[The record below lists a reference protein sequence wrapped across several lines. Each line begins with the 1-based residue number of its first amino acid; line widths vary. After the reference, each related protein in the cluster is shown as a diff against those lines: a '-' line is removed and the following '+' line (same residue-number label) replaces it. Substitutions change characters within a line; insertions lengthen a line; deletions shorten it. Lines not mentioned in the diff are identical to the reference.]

1 MTEGNKTYH
10 IHLEP
15 VGLDMEVEEGEN
27 ILDAAFRQG
36 IALPHGCKNGQCSS
50 CKAVILGEADH
61 DMLRYSTFA
70 LNDTEKDQGLTLLC
84 RMQPYEDCTV
94 ELINYDEHLLKHAV
108 PVRQFEATVTASEKL
123 TSDMWH
129 LVLDLNS
136 DEGLTFFAG
145 QYVDITLPKFE
156 ITRSFSMANT
166 PSNGKRL
173 EFIIK
178 SYSDG
183 RFSSKLADGGVQVG
197 DVVNIEGPYGSCVRH
212 EDETGTM
219 YLIGG
224 GSGMAP
230 LLAILRDLVESGE
243 QRPVRFFYGA
253 RTQADLFYNELIADL
268 GAQLDDFSYIP
279 ALSDAEDDID
289 WQGEKGFVHD
299 VVRSYMDDN
308 PPDEDEDEVYACGP
322 PQMVDALTP
331 VLFVHDIDEDK
342 IHYDRFTNTNTS
354 TD

>member
-1 MTEGNKTYH
+1 MSQDKAVYN

-15 VGLDMEVEEGEN
+15 VELDVEVEEGEN

-36 IALPHGCKNGQCSS
+36 IHLPHGCKNGQCSS
-50 CKAVILGEADH
+50 CKAVILGEPDH
-61 DMLRYSTFA
+61 DMLKYSTFA
-70 LNDTEKDQGLTLLC
+70 LNDTEKDQGMTLLC

-94 ELINYDEHLLKHAV
+94 ELINYDEHLLKHSVA
-108 PVRQFEATVTASEKL
+108 VRQFEATVAESEKL

-129 LVLDLNS
+129 LVLDLDS
-136 DEGLTFFAG
+136 EEGLTFYAG
-145 QYVDITLPKFE
+145 QYVDITLPEFNL
-156 ITRSFSMANT
+156 TRSFSMANA
-166 PSNGKRL
+166 PSDGKRL

-183 RFSSKLADGGVQVG
+183 RFSSKLANGGVKVG
-197 DVVNIEGPYGSCVRH
+197 DALKIEGPYGSCVRH
-212 EDETGTM
+212 EDESGTM

-230 LLAILRDLVESGE
+230 LLGILRDLVESGD

-253 RTQADLFYNELIADL
+253 RTQSDLFYGEHIAEL
-268 GAQLDDFSYIP
+268 GAQLDDFAYIP
-279 ALSDAEDDID
+279 ALSDAEDDNEWD
-289 WQGEKGFVHD
+289 GEKGFVHD
-299 VVRSYMDDN
+299 VVKNYMDDN

-322 PQMVDALTP
+322 PPMVDALTP

-342 IHYDRFTNTNTS
+342 IHYDRFTNTS

>member
-1 MTEGNKTYH
+1 MAEDKKTYTV
-10 IHLEP
+10 HLEP
-15 VGLDMEVEEGEN
+15 VGIDVEVEEGEHV
-27 ILDAAFRQG
+27 LDAAFRQG

-50 CKAVILGEADH
+50 CKAVLIGDVDH

-70 LNDTEKDQGLTLLC
+70 LNDTEKEQGHTLLC
-84 RMQPYEDCTV
+84 RLVPYEDCSV
-94 ELINYDEHLLKHAV
+94 ELINFDEHLLKHSV
-108 PVRQFEATVTASEKL
+108 PVRQFEATVTGSEKL

-129 LVLDLNS
+129 LVVDLNS
-136 DEGLTFFAG
+136 DEGLTFYAG

-166 PSNGKRL
+166 PSDGKRL

-197 DVVNIEGPYGSCVRH
+197 DILSIVGPYGSCIRH
-212 EDETGTM
+212 ADETGTM

-230 LLAILRDLVESGE
+230 LISILRDLVESGD

-253 RTQADLFYNELIADL
+253 RTQADLFYTDIIDDL
-268 GAQLDDFSYIP
+268 GAKLDDFAYIP
-279 ALSDAEDDID
+279 ALSEAGDDTE

-299 VVRSYMDDN
+299 VVSQYMNDN

-331 VLFVHDIDEDK
+331 VLFRHDIDEEK
-342 IHYDRFTNTNTS
+342 IHYDRFTNTS
-354 TD
+354 TGS